1 MTLQLGSDLTG
12 LGPGGLGGDG
22 RWACFWGLGLRGSV
36 LVGAGDFRDLRG
48 GRGIVSGE
56 EKDNG
61 KLVMWKM
68 CFLVFLSSYEGSW
81 RWPCQEIG
89 PASGARRDVDI
100 EP

>member
-22 RWACFWGLGLRGSV
+22 GWACSWGLGLRGSV

-61 KLVMWKM
+61 KLGDVEDVFS
-68 CFLVFLSSYEGSW
+68 CFLVFL
-81 RWPCQEIG
+81 
-89 PASGARRDVDI
+89 
-100 EP
+100 